1 MLYCSGNLVAM
12 FTPKVLSSVES
23 RVILGSAKA
32 DFSGQIAAPLSR
44 IGALRLFFN
53 NMIMFTNRRTT
64 QYLGVVLFF
73 ARFFF
78 VAERGERGAEPT
90 SGK

>member
-12 FTPKVLSSVES
+12 FTPKVLSSVEP
-23 RVILGSAKA
+23 RVIFGSTKA
-32 DFSGQIAAPLSR
+32 NSSGQIAAPLSR

-53 NMIMFTNRRTT
+53 SLIMFINRRTAH
-64 QYLGVVLFF
+64 YLGVVLFF
-73 ARFFF
+73 AFFF
-78 VAERGERGAEPT
+78 VAERGARGAEPT